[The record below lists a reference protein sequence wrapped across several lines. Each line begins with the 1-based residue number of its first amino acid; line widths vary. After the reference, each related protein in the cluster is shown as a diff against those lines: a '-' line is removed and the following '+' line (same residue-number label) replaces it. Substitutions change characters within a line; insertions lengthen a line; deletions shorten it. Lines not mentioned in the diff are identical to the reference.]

1 MKALLVAVN
10 AKYIHS
16 NLAVYSLAKYAG
28 RFSENME
35 LLEYTINQQSDSVV
49 RDIYTR
55 KPDVLF
61 FSCYVWNIEYVRDA
75 ARELHKLLPKVP
87 IWFGGPEVSYDGE
100 RIFNENPY
108 LSGVMTGEGEETF
121 FALMDYYVNGGALL
135 DIPGIFYRCEG
146 KICAAPPRN
155 PKSMDEIPFVY
166 DDLEKFHNRII
177 YYESSRG
184 CPFRCSYCMSSIDK
198 TVRFRSISRVLSEIQ
213 FFLDNRVPQV
223 KFIDRTFNIQKERTL
238 TILKYLAE
246 HDNGVTNF
254 HFEVAADLITKE
266 ETAVMRELRPGCVQL
281 EIGVQ
286 STNCETLAEID
297 RSMDFNKVRDIVREL
312 KQKNNIHIHLDLIAG
327 LPYETLDSFI
337 RSFQDVYALR
347 PHELQLGFLKIL
359 KGAKMHE
366 KAEEYGIV
374 YGDKAPYE
382 VFCTRWL
389 SFDDIIRL
397 KDVEE
402 LLEVYYNSGL
412 FVYTLNVLEQ
422 YFESAFAMYDSM
434 AQYYRI
440 HRLAGISHSRIS
452 RYEILKDFIEESVP
466 DSAQLKQ
473 VLLFDLYLRENLKTR
488 PDFSLKHPEYKA
500 MTAALYRKYAPAFTG
515 QFHIEPFHID
525 ICYFMETG
533 KLREKNCFILFDYSR
548 RHPVLKQAHFTEI
561 WEDL

>member
-16 NLAVYSLAKYAG
+16 NLAVYSLAHYAG
-28 RFSENME
+28 RFSDSVE
-35 LLEYTINQQSDSVV
+35 LFECTINQQTDAIV

-108 LSGVMTGEGEETF
+108 LSGVMAGEGEETF
-121 FALMDYYVNGGALL
+121 LELMDYYINGGALS
-135 DIPGIFYRCEG
+135 DISGIFYRSEE
-146 KICAAPPRN
+146 KICAAPPRM
-155 PKSMDEIPFVY
+155 PKNMDELPFVY
-166 DDLEKFHNRII
+166 DDLETFHNRII

-184 CPFRCSYCMSSIDK
+184 CPFCCSYCMSSIDK
-198 TVRFRSISRVLSEIQ
+198 TVRFRSISRVLEELQ
-213 FFLDNRVPQV
+213 YFLDNRVAQV
-223 KFIDRTFNIQKERTL
+223 KFIDRTFNIQKERTV
-238 TILKYLAE
+238 TILKYLAA

-254 HFEVAADLITKE
+254 HFEVAADLITEE
-266 ETAVMRELRPGCVQL
+266 ETAIMRKLRPGFIQL

-286 STNCETLAEID
+286 STNAKTLAEID
-297 RSMDFNKVRDIVREL
+297 RSMDFHKVRGVVREL
-312 KQKNNIHIHLDLIAG
+312 KQQNNIHIHLDLIAG

-337 RSFQDVYALR
+337 RSFNDVYALK
-347 PHELQLGFLKIL
+347 PHELQLGFLKVL

-382 VFCTRWL
+382 VLCTRWL

-397 KDVEE
+397 KEVEE

-412 FVYTLNVLEQ
+412 FSYTLCVLEQ
-422 YFESAFAMYDSM
+422 YFGSAFAMYDRL
-434 AQYYRI
+434 AEYYRI
-440 HRLAGISHSRIS
+440 HGLAGISHSRIT
-452 RYEILKDFIEESVP
+452 RYEILKNFIEESVP

-488 PDFSLKHPEYKA
+488 PDFSLKQPEYKA
-500 MTAALYRKYAPAFTG
+500 MTAGLYRKYAPAFSG
-515 QFHIEPFHID
+515 QFHIEPFDID
-525 ICYFMETG
+525 ICYFIETG
-533 KLREKNCFILFDYSR
+533 KIREKNSFILFDYSR
-548 RHPVLKQAHFTEI
+548 KHPVLKQAHFTEI